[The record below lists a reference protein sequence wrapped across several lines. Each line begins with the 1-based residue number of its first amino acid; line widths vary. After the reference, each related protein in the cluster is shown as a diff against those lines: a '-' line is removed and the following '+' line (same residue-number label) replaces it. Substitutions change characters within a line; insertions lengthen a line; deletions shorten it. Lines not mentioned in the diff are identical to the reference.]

1 METYDLFMLLVLGAL
16 TLFGFWKGFAWQVA
30 WLGSIVVSYFAALR
44 FSDDLAPNFGSTAPW
59 NRFVAMLAIFVG
71 TSAAIWILFRF
82 VSGFLDRVKLNE
94 FDRQLGAILG
104 FGRGVLWCIGI
115 TFFAMTLP
123 WLNSGQKENI
133 IASRSGQY
141 IVRIL
146 DNADA
151 VVPPEINQV
160 LGPYITRVR
169 QGLDP
174 NSPQQLPLPNF
185 PGQGAGGVLQDLRG
199 PWQGQGSQAGAQ
211 PSGFP
216 QQAPQ
221 NFGQQGATDLGRE
234 PRPFQPPYSAGQP
247 ATSNAFCV
255 RCRRHRSPRRLACG
269 ERLACGV
276 DPGAPG
282 STTTITISCVECGRE
297 PEGWFTR

>member
-30 WLGSIVVSYFAALR
+30 WLGSIIVSYSAAVR
-44 FSDDLAPNFGSTAPW
+44 FSDDLAPNFGDTAPW

-94 FDRQLGAILG
+94 FDHQLGAVLG

-123 WLNSGQKENI
+123 WLSTGQKENI
-133 IASRSGQY
+133 IASRSGQQ
-141 IVRIL
+141 IVKLL

-151 VVPPEINQV
+151 VVPPEVHQV
-160 LGPYITRVR
+160 LEPYIVRIR

-174 NSPQQLPLPNF
+174 NTQPQISLPNL
-185 PGQGAGGVLQDLRG
+185 PGQMRLQDLRG
-199 PWQGQGSQAGAQ
+199 QWQGQGAQ
-211 PSGFP
+211 PSSFP
-216 QQAPQ
+216 QQVYPQ
-221 NFGQQGATDLGRE
+221 QNAGDFGRE

-247 ATSNAFCV
+247 QQQNAF
-255 RCRRHRSPRRLACG
+255 
-269 ERLACGV
+269 
-276 DPGAPG
+276 
-282 STTTITISCVECGRE
+282 
-297 PEGWFTR
+297 